1 MEEPKVEELTEAD
14 IADFVFQM
22 SQGKGRTPSVDALL
36 AERELTYGSFSGQA
50 QIAQELK
57 YVAYNFARDRGT
69 TLIATQ
75 NEALDMIFHKIA
87 RILNGNP
94 DYVDN
99 WIDIAGYAKLVADDL
114 EKL

>member
-1 MEEPKVEELTEAD
+1 
-14 IADFVFQM
+14 M
-22 SQGKGRTPSVDALL
+22 SDKIDALL

-57 YVAYNFARDRGT
+57 HVAYSFGRDRGT
-69 TLIATQ
+69 TLTPTQ

-94 DYVDN
+94 DCVDN

-114 EKL
+114 GKL

>member
-1 MEEPKVEELTEAD
+1 
-14 IADFVFQM
+14 M
-22 SQGKGRTPSVDALL
+22 SDKIDALL

-57 YVAYNFARDRGT
+57 HVAYSFGRDRGT
-69 TLIATQ
+69 TLTPTQ

-94 DYVDN
+94 DCVDN
-99 WIDIAGYAKLVADDL
+99 WVDIAGYATLVVDELKKLQG
-114 EKL
+114 KNG